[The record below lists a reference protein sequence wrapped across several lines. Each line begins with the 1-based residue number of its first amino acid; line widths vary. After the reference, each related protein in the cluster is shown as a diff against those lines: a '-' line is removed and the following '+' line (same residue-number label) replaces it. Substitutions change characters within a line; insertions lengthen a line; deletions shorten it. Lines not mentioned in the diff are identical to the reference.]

1 LVGYLY
7 CLWWKS
13 LQGARMPIADPITD
27 AVLAGIAVI
36 SADAIICI
44 DESQRITFFNEGAE
58 QIFGYR
64 RDEAMGQ
71 PIEMLIPERFRSIHH
86 SHVEKFG
93 HSSVKARRMGE
104 RSAISGLRKN
114 GEEFPAEAA
123 ISHLR
128 SGQHGVYSVVLRD
141 ITVRRRAEEHQRF
154 LAEAGEILASSLGA
168 GETIRNVA
176 RIAVPTLA
184 DAAIISV
191 FHSGTLRGVATAHVD
206 PSRAGDLR
214 LLREENPLDLR
225 GSHPAAEVIRTGR
238 AVSIP
243 DSKTAELRLVSFL
256 NDAGAIFAD
265 APVSSA
271 LVLPLVARGQLLGVM
286 ELYTLHRTLDQDD
299 VILAEDMSRRAA
311 LAIDNARLHE
321 QVTLGLR
328 ARDDMIGIVSH
339 DLRNPV
345 NAVKMLTGA
354 ILGTERSTPLPLDV
368 IEYSTIIRQASEQ
381 MDSLIRDL
389 LDVTRIEAGRLNV
402 ETAPAEVGEL
412 LNDALGTLSPV
423 ANAKSIHLRFSTEQ
437 GLPMVSV
444 DRERIRQA
452 LSNLI
457 GNSVKFSPAGST
469 ITLRA
474 ERADDHVVVSVSDQG
489 PGMND
494 EQLSHAF
501 DRFWQSRRTDREGAG
516 LGLTITRGIIE
527 AHSGRIWAESK
538 VGEGSKFSFTLK
550 IA

>member
-1 LVGYLY
+1 
-7 CLWWKS
+7 
-13 LQGARMPIADPITD
+13 MPIADPITD

-44 DESQRITFFNEGAE
+44 DEKERITFFNEGAE
-58 QIFGYR
+58 RIFGYD
-64 RDEAMGQ
+64 RDEAIGE
-71 PIEMLIPERFRSIHH
+71 PIEMLIPARFRATHH
-86 SHVEKFG
+86 GHVEKFG
-93 HSSVKARRMGE
+93 HSSIKARRMGD
-104 RSAISGLRKN
+104 RSEISGVRKN

-123 ISHLR
+123 ISQLG
-128 SGQHGVYSVVLRD
+128 SGNSRVYSVVLRD
-141 ITVRRRAEEHQRF
+141 ITLRRRAEQNQRF
-154 LAEAGEILASSLGA
+154 LAEAGEVLASSLGA

-184 DAAIISV
+184 DAVIVSV
-191 FHSGTLRGVATAHVD
+191 FHDGMLRGVATAHVD
-206 PSRAGDLR
+206 ASRAEDLR
-214 LLREENPLDLR
+214 LLREERPLDLK
-225 GSHPAAEVIRTGR
+225 GSHPAADVIRTGR
-238 AVSIP
+238 SVSIP
-243 DSKTAELRLVSFL
+243 DSQTSDPRFASFL
-256 NDAGAIFAD
+256 SRAGAIFAD

-286 ELYTLHRTLDQDD
+286 ELYTRQRKLDSDD
-299 VILAEDMSRRAA
+299 VVLAEDMSRRAA

-345 NAVKMLTGA
+345 NAVKMLAGA
-354 ILGTERSTPLPLDV
+354 ILETERSTPLPLDI

-423 ANAKSIHLRFSTEQ
+423 ANAKSIDLRFSTEQ

-457 GNSVKFSPAGST
+457 GNSVKFSPAGSV
-469 ITLRA
+469 IALRA
-474 ERADDHVVVSVSDQG
+474 ERTDDHVIVSVSDQG
-489 PGMND
+489 PGMNE

-516 LGLTITRGIIE
+516 LGLTITRGIVE
-527 AHSGRIWAESK
+527 AHGGRIWVESK
-538 VGEGSKFSFTLK
+538 EGEGSKFSFTLRTTEK
-550 IA
+550 IG

>member
-1 LVGYLY
+1 
-7 CLWWKS
+7 
-13 LQGARMPIADPITD
+13 MPVADPITD

-36 SADAIICI
+36 SADAVICI

-58 QIFGYR
+58 RIFGYR
-64 RDEAMGQ
+64 RNEAVGQ
-71 PIEMLIPERFRSIHH
+71 PIEMLIPARFRAGHH
-86 SHVEKFG
+86 DHVEKFG
-93 HSSVKARRMGE
+93 RATVQARRMGE
-104 RSAISGLRKN
+104 RSEISGVRKG

-123 ISHLR
+123 ISRLGDPGNR
-128 SGQHGVYSVVLRD
+128 VYSVVLRD
-141 ITVRRRAEEHQRF
+141 ITLRRRTEQNQRF

-168 GETIRNVA
+168 DETIRNVA
-176 RIAVPTLA
+176 RVAVPTLA
-184 DAAIISV
+184 DAAVVSV
-191 FHSGTLRGVATAHVD
+191 FRDGTARGVAAAHID
-206 PSRAGDLR
+206 PMRAEDLQ
-214 LLREENPLDLR
+214 LLREEAPIDLK
-225 GSHPAAEVIRTGR
+225 GSHPVAEVIRTGR
-238 AVSIP
+238 ALSIP
-243 DSKTAELRLVSFL
+243 DSEKAEPRFANLLA
-256 NDAGAIFAD
+256 DAGPIFGDTGVTA
-265 APVSSA
+265 A

-286 ELYTLHRTLDQDD
+286 ELYTLNRKLDGDD

-354 ILGTERSTPLPLDV
+354 ILGTERSSPLPLDV

-389 LDVTRIEAGRLNV
+389 LDVTRIEAGALKV
-402 ETAPAEVGEL
+402 ETAPTDVREL
-412 LNDALGTLSPV
+412 LEDALGTLSPV
-423 ANAKSIHLRFSTEQ
+423 ANAKSIQLELSTDS
-437 GLPMVSV
+437 GLPMVAA

-457 GNSVKFSPAGST
+457 GNSVKFSPPGTVIDLHAG
-469 ITLRA
+469 RKDG
-474 ERADDHVVVSVSDQG
+474 EVVVSVCDRG
-489 PGMND
+489 PGMNE
-494 EQLSHAF
+494 EQLSHVF

-527 AHSGRIWAESK
+527 AHGGRIWVESK
-538 VGEGSKFSFTLK
+538 EGSGSKFSFTLK
-550 IA
+550 TDQPE

>member
-1 LVGYLY
+1 
-7 CLWWKS
+7 
-13 LQGARMPIADPITD
+13 MPIADPITD

-44 DESQRITFFNEGAE
+44 DGSQRITFFNEGAE
-58 QIFGYR
+58 GIFGYH
-64 RDEAMGQ
+64 RDEALGQ
-71 PIEMLIPERFRSIHH
+71 PIEILIPARYRAGHHDHVERFGRSAIQ
-86 SHVEKFG
+86 
-93 HSSVKARRMGE
+93 ARRMGE
-104 RSAISGLRKN
+104 RSEISGVRKN

-123 ISHLR
+123 ISHLG
-128 SGQHGVYSVVLRD
+128 SGENRVYSVVLRD
-141 ITVRRRAEEHQRF
+141 ITLRRRIEQNQRF
-154 LAEAGEILASSLGA
+154 LAEAGEVLASSLGA
-168 GETIRNVA
+168 GETIRSVA

-184 DAAIISV
+184 DAAIVSV
-191 FHSGTLRGVATAHVD
+191 VHGGSLRGVATAHVD
-206 PSRAGDLR
+206 PSRAEDLR

-225 GSHPAAEVIRTGR
+225 GPHPAAEVIRTGR

-243 DSKTAELRLVSFL
+243 DSQTAEPRLASFL
-256 NDAGAIFAD
+256 SDAGAIFAD

-286 ELYTLHRTLDQDD
+286 ELYTRQRKLDPDD
-299 VILAEDMSRRAA
+299 VVLAEDMSRRAA

-345 NAVKMLTGA
+345 NAVKMLAGA
-354 ILGTERSTPLPLDV
+354 ILGEERSSALPLDV
-368 IEYSTIIRQASEQ
+368 VEHSTIIRQAAEQ

-402 ETAPAEVGEL
+402 ETVPTDVTEL
-412 LNDALGTLSPV
+412 LNDALGTLNPV
-423 ANAKSIHLRFSTEQ
+423 ATAKSIELRLSAERA
-437 GLPMVSV
+437 LPMVSA

-457 GNSVKFSPAGST
+457 GNSVKFSPPESV
-469 ITLRA
+469 IDLRA
-474 ERADDHVVVSVSDQG
+474 ERRGDEVVVSVSDRG
-489 PGMND
+489 PGMNE

-501 DRFWQSRRTDREGAG
+501 DRFWQSHRTDREGAG
-516 LGLTITRGIIE
+516 LGLTITRGIVE
-527 AHSGRIWAESK
+527 AHGGKIWAESK
-538 VGEGSKFSFTLK
+538 MGEGSTFRFTLPL
-550 IA
+550 A

>member
-1 LVGYLY
+1 
-7 CLWWKS
+7 
-13 LQGARMPIADPITD
+13 MPLADPITD
-27 AVLAGIAVI
+27 TVLAGIAVI

-58 QIFGYR
+58 RIFGYSR
-64 RDEAMGQ
+64 QEVIGQ
-71 PIEMLIPERFRSIHH
+71 PLEMLIPARYRTGHQDHVKGFGRS
-86 SHVEKFG
+86 SE
-93 HSSVKARRMGE
+93 KARRMGE
-104 RSAISGLRKN
+104 RREISGVRKN
-114 GEEFPAEAA
+114 GQEFPAEAA
-123 ISHLR
+123 ISHLGT
-128 SGQHGVYSVVLRD
+128 SPNKVYSVVLRD
-141 ITVRRRAEEHQRF
+141 ITLRRRVEQNQRF

-184 DAAIISV
+184 DAAIVSV
-191 FHSGTLRGVATAHVD
+191 FHNGILRGVATAHVD
-206 PSRAGDLR
+206 PSRAEDLR
-214 LLREENPLDLR
+214 LLREDNPLDLR

-238 AVSIP
+238 PVSIP
-243 DSKTAELRLVSFL
+243 DSKTAEPRLVSFL
-256 NDAGAIFAD
+256 SDASAIFAD

-286 ELYTLHRTLDQDD
+286 ELYTLQRTLDPDE
-299 VILAEDMSRRAA
+299 VILAEDMGRRAA

-345 NAVKMLTGA
+345 NAVKMLAGA
-354 ILGTERSTPLPLDV
+354 ILGAERNSGLPLDV
-368 IEYSTIIRQASEQ
+368 VEHSTIIRQAAEQ

-402 ETAPAEVGEL
+402 ETVPTDVTEL

-423 ANAKSIHLRFSTEQ
+423 ATGKSIELRLSAEDQ
-437 GLPMVSV
+437 LPMVAA

-457 GNSVKFSPAGST
+457 GNSVKFSPAGSV
-469 ITLRA
+469 IDLRA
-474 ERADDHVVVSVSDQG
+474 EMTDDHVTVSVSDQG
-489 PGMND
+489 PGMNE

-516 LGLTITRGIIE
+516 LGLTITRGIVE
-527 AHSGRIWAESK
+527 AHGGRIWAESK
-538 VGEGSKFSFTLK
+538 VGEGSTFRFTHPL
-550 IA
+550 A